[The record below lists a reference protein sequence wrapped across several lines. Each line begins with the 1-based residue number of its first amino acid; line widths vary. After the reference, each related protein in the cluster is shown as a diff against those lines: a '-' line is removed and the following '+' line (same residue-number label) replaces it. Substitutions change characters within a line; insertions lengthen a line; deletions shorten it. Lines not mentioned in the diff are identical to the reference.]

1 MKVYVV
7 IDTNVLVSALLA
19 KRTDSAPV
27 QILDRLFNRDFIPM
41 YNDEILAEYSE
52 VLRRPKFKFSEKS
65 IVFAIDAIVEA
76 GMESERVTNFDE
88 VIDPKD
94 VVFYEVAMSKDDSYF
109 VTGNTKHF
117 PAVRRVVT
125 PTECLHFIN
134 YSFSK
139 KSFQI

>member
-1 MKVYVV
+1 MKVYDV

-41 YNDEILAEYSE
+41 YNDEILAEHSE

-76 GMESERVTNFDE
+76 GMKSERVTSSDE

-94 VVFYEVAMSKDDSYF
+94 VVFYEVAMSKDGSYF

>member
-1 MKVYVV
+1 MKAYVV

-19 KRTDSAPV
+19 KRTDSAPA

-52 VLRRPKFKFSEKS
+52 VLQRPKFKFSEKS

-76 GMESERVTNFDE
+76 GMESERVTNSDE

-125 PTECLHFIN
+125 HTECLHFIN

>member
-1 MKVYVV
+1 MKAHVV

-41 YNDEILAEYSE
+41 YNDEILAEYCE
-52 VLRRPKFKFSEKS
+52 VLRRSKFKFSEKA

-76 GMESERVTNFDE
+76 GIESGRVTSSDE

-94 VVFYEVAMSKDDSYF
+94 VVFYEVAMSKDNPYL

-125 PTECLHFIN
+125 PNEMLEILN
-134 YSFSK
+134 SLDNK
-139 KSFQI
+139 

>member
-1 MKVYVV
+1 MKVYDV

-27 QILDRLFNRDFIPM
+27 QVLDRLFNRDFIPM

-76 GMESERVTNFDE
+76 GMESERVTSSDE

>member
-1 MKVYVV
+1 MKAYVV
-7 IDTNVLVSALLA
+7 IYTNVLVSALLA

-76 GMESERVTNFDE
+76 GMESERVTSSDE

-94 VVFYEVAMSKDDSYF
+94 VVFYEVAMSKDNSYL

-125 PTECLHFIN
+125 PNEMLEILN
-134 YSFSK
+134 SLDNE
-139 KSFQI
+139 

>member
-1 MKVYVV
+1 MKAYVV

-41 YNDEILAEYSE
+41 YNDEILAEYCE
-52 VLRRPKFKFSEKS
+52 VLRRPKFKFSERA
-65 IVFAIDAIVEA
+65 IEFAIDAIVEA
-76 GMESERVTNFDE
+76 GIESGRVTSSDE

-94 VVFYEVAMSKDDSYF
+94 VVFYEVAISKDNSYL

-125 PTECLHFIN
+125 PNEMLEILN
-134 YSFSK
+134 SLDNK
-139 KSFQI
+139 

>member
-1 MKVYVV
+1 MKAYVV
-7 IDTNVLVSALLA
+7 IDTNVFVSALLA

-27 QILDRLFNRDFIPM
+27 QILDHLFNRDFIPM
-41 YNDEILAEYSE
+41 YNDEILAEYYE

-65 IVFAIDAIVEA
+65 IVFAIVEA
-76 GMESERVTNFDE
+76 GMESERVTSSDE

-94 VVFYEVAMSKDDSYF
+94 VVFYEVAMSKDDSYL

-125 PTECLHFIN
+125 PNEMLEILN
-134 YSFSK
+134 SLDNK
-139 KSFQI
+139 